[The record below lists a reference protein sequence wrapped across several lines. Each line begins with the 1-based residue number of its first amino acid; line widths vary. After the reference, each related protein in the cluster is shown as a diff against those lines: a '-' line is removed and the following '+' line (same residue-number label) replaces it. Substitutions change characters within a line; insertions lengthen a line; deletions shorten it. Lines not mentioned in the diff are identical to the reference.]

1 MIPREQS
8 GAPDW
13 PVEGHPMAKALTA
26 AGVEKAKANPD
37 KRREIPDGLLA
48 GLYLIVQ
55 PVSKAH
61 AGPLSHSRIAGGARA
76 SEKGTAARAGGW
88 RPRPRQED

>member
-1 MIPREQS
+1 
-8 GAPDW
+8 
-13 PVEGHPMAKALTA
+13 MAKALTA

-55 PVSKAH
+55 PSGSKSWAVR
-61 AGPLSHSRIAGGARA
+61 ATGEAQSLESTRWAPIPLSDCRRRA
-76 SEKGTAARAGGW
+76 SKREGHCCACRRVATPA
-88 RPRPRQED
+88 